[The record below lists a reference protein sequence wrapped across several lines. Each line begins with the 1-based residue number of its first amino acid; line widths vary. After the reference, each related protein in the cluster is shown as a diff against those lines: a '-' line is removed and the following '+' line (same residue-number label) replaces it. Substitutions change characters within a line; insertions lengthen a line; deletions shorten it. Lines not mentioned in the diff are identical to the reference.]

1 MMDQLGFQGM
11 EEAFRHGIVP
21 TIALSAHALPDA
33 IQFEQFPVAV
43 WGIMAAPIGMP

>member
-1 MMDQLGFQGM
+1 M

-21 TIALSAHALPDA
+21 QGQLLPTIALSAHALLDV

-43 WGIMAAPIGMP
+43 